1 MTKDKR
7 TNIVEKSGI
16 HLVILGGLNFPR
28 GSAPTAR
35 VHAYSK
41 GIIENNGK
49 VTIICLKANLI
60 KASERTKLESEG
72 IIDGIKYIYSPG
84 TTIRSDSFWGRRFL
98 ELKGLLNA
106 LKIIRRLNRQNKISA
121 ILFFSTTTLNEIL
134 FAFYARFLNIPVIRE
149 KNEYPFVDRSTLW
162 KKTIAYLHGKC
173 INKLFDGII
182 VITKYLERYHKPL
195 IRKDAKSILVP
206 ILVDISRFEGHIF
219 PHSNYKYVAYC
230 GSPSG
235 NKDGVPILIK
245 AFSIISKKYKTI
257 KLYIIGDAP
266 GTNVLQDLKNLAKK
280 LDIEHKVIFTG
291 RIDRDKMPAYLC
303 NAAVL
308 ALARPTSLQAKG
320 GFPTK
325 LGEYLAT
332 GNSVVVTKVGEIPDY
347 LKDGE
352 NAFLSE
358 PDSVEAFAEKLDYV
372 LSHPELAKKVGLK
385 GREIALKHF
394 NYKTQAKRII
404 NFIDELN
411 QR

>member
-1 MTKDKR
+1 MTRDKR

-16 HLVILGGLNFPR
+16 HLVILGPLNFPR

-35 VHAYSK
+35 THAYSK
-41 GIIENNGK
+41 CIVENNGK
-49 VTIICLKANLI
+49 VTIICLKANLR
-60 KASERTKLESEG
+60 KASEMTNLESEG

-106 LKIIRRLNRQNKISA
+106 LKIIRRLNRLDKISA
-121 ILFFSTTTLNEIL
+121 ILFYSTTTLNEIL
-134 FAFYARFLNIPVIRE
+134 FTFYARFLNIPVIIE
-149 KNEYPFVDRSTLW
+149 KSEYPFVDRSTLC
-162 KKTIAYLHGKC
+162 KKTIAYLHEKY

-182 VITKYLERYHKPL
+182 VITKYLEKYYKPL

-206 ILVDISRFEGHIF
+206 ILTDISRFEGHIF
-219 PHSNYKYVAYC
+219 SHSNDEYIAYC
-230 GSPSG
+230 GDPRG
-235 NKDGVPILIK
+235 NKDGVPILIE
-245 AFSIISKKYKTI
+245 AFSILSKKYETI
-257 KLYIIGDAP
+257 KLYIIGDAL

-280 LDIEHKVIFTG
+280 SNIENRVVFTG
-291 RIDRDKMPAYLC
+291 TVTRDKIPEYLC
-303 NAAVL
+303 NASIL

-332 GNSVVVTKVGEIPDY
+332 GNPVVVTKVGEIPDY

-352 NAFLSE
+352 SAFLAE
-358 PDSVEAFAEKLDYV
+358 PDSAEAFAEKLDFV
-372 LSHPELAKKVGLK
+372 LSHPEVAKRVGLK
-385 GREIALKHF
+385 GREVALKYF

-404 NFIDELN
+404 YFIDKLN